1 MNDKKGKLI
10 VIVAPSGTGKSSL
23 IVKLKK
29 NFSQLNESVSF
40 TTRAKRQKELD
51 GVHYNFISR
60 NEFESKILS
69 SDFLE
74 WALVHGEY
82 KGTSKSFVESE
93 LNKGRH
99 LLFDLDV
106 QGADSMREIFKD
118 DARII
123 FIRPP
128 SLEELEKRLRDRK
141 TDSEESII
149 MRLSNAK
156 TELKRCHDYNYL
168 VTNDDFDM
176 AFSQL
181 SIIVN
186 EILGEE

>member
-1 MNDKKGKLI
+1 LNDKKGKLI